1 MADFVEEVGQQFE
14 MGQAGN
20 LSGRSFRS
28 ADGLR
33 LSEYSVPV
41 SALPAFGG
49 FGRLLRE
56 GTHRAHHSVL
66 LSSRVILYR
75 ESIW

>member
-1 MADFVEEVGQQFE
+1 VTVPLGWPCRLMADFVEEVGQQFE
-14 MGQAGN
+14 MDQAGN
-20 LSGRSFRS
+20 LQGHSLRS
-28 ADGLR
+28 AEGLR
-33 LSEYSVPV
+33 PGEDSVSV

-66 LSSRVILYR
+66 LV
-75 ESIW
+75 

>member
-14 MGQAGN
+14 MDQAGN
-20 LSGRSFRS
+20 LQGHSLRS
-28 ADGLR
+28 AEGLR
-33 LSEYSVPV
+33 PGEDSVSV

-56 GTHRAHHSVL
+56 GTYRAHHSVL
-66 LSSRVILYR
+66 LV
-75 ESIW
+75 